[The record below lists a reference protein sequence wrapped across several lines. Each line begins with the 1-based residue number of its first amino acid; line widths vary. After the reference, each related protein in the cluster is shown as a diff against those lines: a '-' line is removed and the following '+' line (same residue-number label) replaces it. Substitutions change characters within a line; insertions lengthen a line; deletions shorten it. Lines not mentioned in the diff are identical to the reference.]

1 MICILQVPV
10 EPEEESAAPASKKQ
24 RTESPGIIYQ
34 LYHSSSYIL
43 RWQGPKNNIVSS
55 SIKKWMFENY

>member
-43 RWQGPKNNIVSS
+43 RWQGPKNNIASS
-55 SIKKWMFENY
+55 